1 MPKKSFDITGTK
13 KSLDNESVQKLETFI
28 SGSEPQTT
36 ITVQIPERLKF
47 SLKKEALNRKTTV
60 KKVLIEILNNHF
72 SEDQ

>member
-13 KSLDNESVQKLETFI
+13 KNQDDESVQKLETFI

-36 ITVQIPERLKF
+36 MTVQIPERLKF

-60 KKVLIEILNNHF
+60 KNVLIEILDRHYT
-72 SEDQ
+72 EEQ